1 MINLLRYTVLGATK
15 IVKFILTYTAG
26 TGGSISGQTP
36 QLINKGGDGA
46 PVEAIPSEGYAF
58 KQWSDA
64 VATASRTDTDV
75 QANLTVEAI
84 FESTAPPVPISA
96 MNPAEWSMT

>member
-36 QLINKGGDGA
+36 QLVNKGGNGT
-46 PVEAIPSEGYAF
+46 PVEAIPDEGYAF

-84 FESTAPPVPISA
+84 FESTAPPVPLTVVNTA
-96 MNPAEWSMT
+96 DWSLT

>member
-36 QLINKGGDGA
+36 QLINKGGNGT
-46 PVEAIPSEGYAF
+46 PVEAIPDEGYAF

-84 FESTAPPVPISA
+84 FESTAPPIPLTVVNVA
-96 MNPAEWSMT
+96 DWSLT